1 MNRLLLILTLAAP
14 PIAQVPNREINTPA
28 AKGERLKDRLAV
40 GDVAPDFALPLVK
53 GGGEVKL
60 SSSQG
65 KRPVVLIF
73 ASYT

>member
-1 MNRLLLILTLAAP
+1 MLILTLAAP
-14 PIAQVPNREINTPA
+14 PVFQTHKAEVNTPA
-28 AKGERLKDRLAV
+28 ARGERIKDRLAV
-40 GDVAPDFALPLVK
+40 GAVAPDFSLPLVK

-60 SSSQG
+60 SSFRG